1 VQLLDDDS
9 VPLEEQEELNAFLDE
24 EGFETVDDDYA
35 RDQQDLR
42 EQEQMTVRSHHLRTA
57 LHAFGSLPL
66 ASLPRSPHTAHTR
79 TMHQSE
85 AVAQYEPVVAGV
97 SLVEE
102 GLFFDEDDD
111 EEEDESEAAREAEE
125 HNEEQRIATVKKE
138 GEQYVAPC
146 SSLMMTTMLLC
157 VPFANELNAVVV
169 LQVQGD
175 SQEDRE
181 DLPPRAVPHDRRHP
195 VGRPCQPARPSPPRN
210 VPQRLFSLSF
220 FAFSVIVIAPLVR
233 LLDQRNDLGLCRL
246 PM

>member
-1 VQLLDDDS
+1 MVRLLLSLPPPQIRLRSPLTPHVCAIACLCVQLLDDDS

-66 ASLPRSPHTAHTR
+66 ACLPHSPHIAHTR
-79 TMHQSE
+79 IMHQSE
-85 AVAQYEPVVAGV
+85 AVSQYEPVVAGV

-102 GLFFDEDDD
+102 GLFFDDDD

-125 HNEEQRIATVKKE
+125 RNEEQRIATVKKE

-146 SSLMMTTMLLC
+146 SMMMTTMTMLLC
-157 VPFANELNAVVV
+157 AFRKRTQRCGRVAGSRRFSRGSRRSTAPSSSPRPPTPRGPTLSTCSPFALT
-169 LQVQGD
+169 
-175 SQEDRE
+175 
-181 DLPPRAVPHDRRHP
+181 
-195 VGRPCQPARPSPPRN
+195 
-210 VPQRLFSLSF
+210 
-220 FAFSVIVIAPLVR
+220 
-233 LLDQRNDLGLCRL
+233 
-246 PM
+246 